1 MRNDALELTH
11 LYPTADRVFEVKAV
25 TLATGLTLPYVEQG
39 DPAGVPLILLHG
51 YTDSWRSFAGLLKH
65 LPATFRTIALT
76 QRGHGDAG
84 RPRQG
89 YHPRDFATDLAA
101 FMDATGIDSAVL
113 VGHSMGSQIAQR
125 FAVEH
130 GGRVRG
136 LVLIGAFASLSDN
149 PAVRELWNSTVAA
162 MANPV
167 EPAFV
172 RAFQAS
178 TLARPVAMAFLSMV
192 VAESLKLPAR
202 IWREALAGQM
212 QEDVAP
218 ELGRIAAPALVIWGD
233 RDALLPE
240 RREQEMLAAS
250 IRDAR
255 LAVYPGAG
263 HAVHWEEP
271 ALVAAD
277 IAAFACQAAR

>member
-11 LYPTADRVFEVKAV
+11 LYPTTDRVFEVKAV
-25 TLATGLTLPYVEQG
+25 TLASGLTLPYVEQG

-65 LPATFRTIALT
+65 LPATFRTIALS

-89 YHPRDFATDLAA
+89 YHPRDFAADLAA
-101 FMDATGIDSAVL
+101 FMDAIGIDSAIL

-125 FAVEH
+125 FAIEH
-130 GGRVRG
+130 GQRVRG
-136 LVLIGAFASLSDN
+136 LVLIGAFSSLRDN
-149 PAVRELWNSTVAA
+149 PIIRELWHSTVAA
-162 MANPV
+162 MTDPID
-167 EPAFV
+167 PAFV
-172 RAFQAS
+172 RDFQSA
-178 TLARPVAMAFLSMV
+178 TLAQPVAMAFLSMV

-202 IWREALAGQM
+202 IWREALTGQM
-212 QEDVAP
+212 REDVAG
-218 ELGRIAAPALVIWGD
+218 ELGGVASPALVIWGD

-240 RREQEMLAAS
+240 RSEQETLAAS
-250 IRDAR
+250 ITGAR
-255 LAVYPGAG
+255 LVVYPGAG

-277 IAAFACQAAR
+277 IAAFAGRLAR

>member
-25 TLATGLTLPYVEQG
+25 TLASGLTLPYVEQG

-51 YTDSWRSFAGLLKH
+51 YTNSWRSFAGLLKH

-89 YHPRDFATDLAA
+89 YHPRDFAADLAA
-101 FMDATGIDSAVL
+101 FMDAIGIDSAIL

-130 GGRVRG
+130 GDRVRG
-136 LVLIGAFASLSDN
+136 LVLIGAFASLRDN

-212 QEDVAP
+212 REDVAP

-277 IAAFACQAAR
+277 IAAFANQSGF